1 MISLTEAQIFA
12 AATSFMLVSVRLFGV
27 FLAAPFFGFRAF
39 PMQIRVTLTLF
50 LALMLFPSLTDQA
63 KAFALS
69 PPTFFAVI
77 LEFCIGLFIG
87 FLVRLGMM
95 AVELAAEVL
104 SVQTGLSFATSY
116 VRDPNIASG
125 LVGEFLGLTAIALMF
140 AMNLHLVLLD
150 FVVGSF
156 KTLPFGVW
164 PGQWNLQEV
173 VRQLSFSF
181 GLGMVLALPTI
192 VVYTI
197 FYIVQAILARTSP
210 QFNLFAVGFA
220 ITVPLAF
227 VVLMIVLP
235 DLPAFVQR
243 ALEPAYGT
251 IRTGLGQ
258 WPN

>member
-1 MISLTEAQIFA
+1 MISLTEAQVFA

-39 PMQIRVTLTLF
+39 PMQIRVSLTLF
-50 LALMLFPSLTDQA
+50 LALLLFPNLTEQA
-63 KAFALS
+63 KSFALA
-69 PPTFFAVI
+69 PPTFFAVA
-77 LEFCIGLFIG
+77 LELFIGLFIG
-87 FLVRLGMM
+87 FVIRVGMM
-95 AVELAAEVL
+95 AIELAAEVL

-140 AMNLHLVLLD
+140 AMNLHLVMLD
-150 FVVGSF
+150 FVMASF
-156 KTLPFGVW
+156 KTLPFGTW
-164 PGQWNLQEV
+164 PGGWNLQEV
-173 VRQLSFSF
+173 VRLLSFSF

-192 VVYTI
+192 VVYTL
-197 FYIVQAILARTSP
+197 FYIIQAILARTSP

-227 VVLMIVLP
+227 VVLMIILP

-251 IRTGLGQ
+251 VRMGLGQ
-258 WPN
+258 